1 MRGRSDKIQR
11 NCFLKKYENCDCA
24 VLRVEAS
31 LHVAYKV
38 GNEREPKERNQMKPE
53 QVVELIDKLVSERLK
68 LHMVQTSK
76 SFGENPVKQSLTVD
90 LEKKIVQIKTNLVE
104 ALRA

>member
-1 MRGRSDKIQR
+1 MRGRRDKIQR
-11 NCFLKKYENCDCA
+11 NCFLRKYENCGCA
-24 VLRVEAS
+24 VPGVEAS
-31 LHVAYKV
+31 LHVAHKV
-38 GNEREPKERNQMKPE
+38 GDERESKERNQMKPE
-53 QVVELIDKLVSERLK
+53 QVVELIDKLMAERLK

-90 LEKKIVQIKTNLVE
+90 LEKKIVQIKANLVE